1 MLSSNKGITL
11 MMLIITIIVLSI
23 LTAVTVSVGS
33 STLKEMQVEAYVA
46 KMNMVQSR
54 VNVISQK
61 VQEGDTSYANIGTEI
76 SALSETNKNKVANI
90 LNGISSDGFKFYNQT
105 DLKELGVE
113 KIDENVIINLNTKRI
128 YSMVGIKYE
137 GTTYYNQYDLPNGVQ
152 VVDYETL
159 QTQGPDFTIEK
170 ENYGLTVK
178 VNITNIIYDEQINGS
193 DIYYG
198 EVTDSTTN
206 PVTVSFWQRAN
217 GTSFQVTKT
226 ATYAVKVVDKNNGQ
240 TIKTVDVV
248 TCNSPEITTGMVPVI
263 YENGKWKKVQ
273 DNEIGKWYDYAEK
286 KWANIMLSD
295 GLVVNAD
302 GTIDEDKM
310 GSMFVWIPRYA
321 YCITSGYQ
329 QEGTGTIDI
338 KFLKNTT
345 YLTTDEKTTK
355 MSDTAG
361 QGNWIVHSV
370 FKDGSENN
378 YTEGGWDKELAGF
391 WVAKFEASGVE
402 NGNYVGNA
410 NATKNEQ
417 TQAPTVSTAVRVV
430 PNAIS
435 WRYITIGE
443 SQYRCR
449 QMSGNTSNYGWASRS
464 VDTHLIKNDEWGAVA
479 YLCYSKYGSVPMTNN
494 CGQNNGH
501 WYNMYTGAGPYSID
515 NESTVYAYDANHAYN
530 TEIGVKSSTTGNVYG
545 IYDMAGGNW
554 ERVAGYL
561 DNGNYYLGYYGKSTT
576 DSSIRYFSETAET
589 ANTATLLDNQKY
601 WCKYEVGEEEK
612 NNAITVGSTTLT
624 QWALWD
630 NLKNTTEYNAARL
643 RMTAETYNK
652 MASCRGIGV
661 NEVASSFG
669 YYGAYVNSSGKNDW
683 YWFTDAQQPNT
694 KTVTYGRTW
703 NSDLVLIGHSCGPF
717 VGRGG
722 YVNDGAGAGV
732 FDSDITYGGSLD
744 NCGFRPALVVGE

>member
-61 VQEGDTSYANIGTEI
+61 VQEGDNSYANIGTEI

-90 LNGISSDGFKFYNQT
+90 LNGIPSDGFKFYSQT

-113 KIDENVIINLNTKRI
+113 KIDEDVIINLNTKKI

-152 VVDYETL
+152 VVDYEAL

-321 YCITSGYQ
+321 YQITSNYHNGG
-329 QEGTGTIDI
+329 EGIIGNINV
-338 KFLKNTT
+338 KFLKNLT
-345 YLTTDEKTTK
+345 YLATDETTTK
-355 MSDTAG
+355 MTNASG
-361 QGNWIVHSV
+361 EGNWNVHPA
-370 FKDGSENN
+370 FTDGSENN
-378 YTEGGWDKELAGF
+378 YANGGWDRELTGI
-391 WVAKFEASGVE
+391 WVAKFEASSSSPSLDYGG
-402 NGNYVGNA
+402 GNVTTLNV
-410 NATKNEQ
+410 K
-417 TQAPTVSTAVRVV
+417 VL
-430 PNAIS
+430 PNVTS
-435 WRYITIGE
+435 WRNISITNMFSNCLSMNG
-443 SQYRCR
+443 
-449 QMSGNTSNYGWASRS
+449 SGNIYGIPSNA
-464 VDTHLIKNDEWGAVA
+464 VTHLMKNSEWGAVA
-479 YLCYSKYGSVPMTNN
+479 YLTHSRYGRNGEEVTINNSSSYITGNAGNTVSAEGTSGVTN
-494 CGQNNGH
+494 
-501 WYNMYTGAGPYSID
+501 
-515 NESTVYAYDANHAYN
+515 AYN
-530 TEIGVKSSTTGNVYG
+530 TDKGVLASTTGNVYG
-545 IYDMAGGNW
+545 IYDMSGGST
-554 ERVAGYL
+554 ERVASGISKYL
-561 DNGNYYLGYYGKSTT
+561 DEGNSNSTA
-576 DSSIRYFSETAET
+576 IKKEKGFSEKLIDRYEENGYANNFKYGDALYET
-589 ANTATLLDNQKY
+589 SQTETD
-601 WCKYEVGEEEK
+601 
-612 NNAITVGSTTLT
+612 GS
-624 QWALWD
+624 
-630 NLKNTTEYNAARL
+630 Y
-643 RMTAETYNK
+643 
-652 MASCRGIGV
+652 
-661 NEVASSFG
+661 SS
-669 YYGAYVNSSGKNDW
+669 
-683 YWFTDAQQPNT
+683 
-694 KTVTYGRTW
+694 W
-703 NSDLVLIGHSCGPF
+703 NSDASDYLKSYQPF
-717 VGRGG
+717 FNRGMTSRSRKICW
-722 YVNDGAGAGV
+722 NIWI
-732 FDSDITYGGSLD
+732 S
-744 NCGFRPALVVGE
+744 

>member
-113 KIDENVIINLNTKRI
+113 KIDEDVIINLNTKKI

-152 VVDYETL
+152 VVDYEAL

-206 PVTVSFWQRAN
+206 LVTVSFWQRAN

-321 YCITSGYQ
+321 YQITSNYHNGG
-329 QEGTGTIDI
+329 EGISGNINV
-338 KFLKNTT
+338 KFLKNLT
-345 YLTTDEKTTK
+345 YLATDETTTK
-355 MSDTAG
+355 MTNASG
-361 QGNWIVHSV
+361 EGNWNVHPA
-370 FKDGSENN
+370 FTDGSENN
-378 YTEGGWDKELAGF
+378 YANGGWDRELTGI
-391 WVAKFEASGVE
+391 WVAKFEASSSSPSLDYGG
-402 NGNYVGNA
+402 GNVTTLNV
-410 NATKNEQ
+410 K
-417 TQAPTVSTAVRVV
+417 VL
-430 PNAIS
+430 PNVTS
-435 WRYITIGE
+435 WRNISITNMFSNCLSMNG
-443 SQYRCR
+443 
-449 QMSGNTSNYGWASRS
+449 SGNIYGIPSNA
-464 VDTHLIKNDEWGAVA
+464 VTHLMKNSEWGAVA
-479 YLCYSKYGSVPMTNN
+479 YLTHSRYGRNGEEVTINNSSSYITGNAGNTVSAEGASGVTN
-494 CGQNNGH
+494 
-501 WYNMYTGAGPYSID
+501 
-515 NESTVYAYDANHAYN
+515 AYN
-530 TEIGVKSSTTGNVYG
+530 TDKGVLASTTGNVYG
-545 IYDMAGGNW
+545 IYDMSGGST
-554 ERVAGYL
+554 ERVASGISKYL
-561 DNGNYYLGYYGKSTT
+561 DEGNSNSTA
-576 DSSIRYFSETAET
+576 IKKEKGFSEKLIDRYEENGYANNFKYGDALYET
-589 ANTATLLDNQKY
+589 SQTETD
-601 WCKYEVGEEEK
+601 
-612 NNAITVGSTTLT
+612 GS
-624 QWALWD
+624 
-630 NLKNTTEYNAARL
+630 Y
-643 RMTAETYNK
+643 
-652 MASCRGIGV
+652 
-661 NEVASSFG
+661 SS
-669 YYGAYVNSSGKNDW
+669 
-683 YWFTDAQQPNT
+683 
-694 KTVTYGRTW
+694 W
-703 NSDLVLIGHSCGPF
+703 NSDASDYLKSYQPF
-717 VGRGG
+717 FNRGMTSRSRKICW
-722 YVNDGAGAGV
+722 NIWI
-732 FDSDITYGGSLD
+732 S
-744 NCGFRPALVVGE
+744 

>member
-76 SALSETNKNKVANI
+76 SELSETNKNKVANI

-113 KIDENVIINLNTKRI
+113 KIDEDVIINLNTKKI

-321 YCITSGYQ
+321 YQITSNYHNGG
-329 QEGTGTIDI
+329 EGISGNINV
-338 KFLKNTT
+338 KFLKNLT
-345 YLTTDEKTTK
+345 YLATDETTTK
-355 MSDTAG
+355 MTNASG
-361 QGNWIVHSV
+361 EGNWNVHPA
-370 FKDGSENN
+370 FTDGSENN
-378 YTEGGWDKELAGF
+378 YANGGWDRELTGI
-391 WVAKFEASGVE
+391 WVAKFEASSSSPSLDYGG
-402 NGNYVGNA
+402 GNVTTLNV
-410 NATKNEQ
+410 K
-417 TQAPTVSTAVRVV
+417 VL
-430 PNAIS
+430 PNVTS
-435 WRYITIGE
+435 WRNISITNMFSNCLSMNG
-443 SQYRCR
+443 
-449 QMSGNTSNYGWASRS
+449 SGNIYGIPSNA
-464 VDTHLIKNDEWGAVA
+464 VTHLMKNSEWGAVA
-479 YLCYSKYGSVPMTNN
+479 YLTHSRYGRNGEEVTINNSSSYITGNAGNTVSAEGTSGVTN
-494 CGQNNGH
+494 
-501 WYNMYTGAGPYSID
+501 
-515 NESTVYAYDANHAYN
+515 AYN
-530 TEIGVKSSTTGNVYG
+530 TDKGVLASTTGNVYG
-545 IYDMAGGNW
+545 IYDMSGGST
-554 ERVAGYL
+554 ERVASGISKYL
-561 DNGNYYLGYYGKSTT
+561 DEGNSNSTA
-576 DSSIRYFSETAET
+576 IKKEKGFSEKLIDRYEENGYANNFKYGDALYET
-589 ANTATLLDNQKY
+589 SQTETD
-601 WCKYEVGEEEK
+601 
-612 NNAITVGSTTLT
+612 GS
-624 QWALWD
+624 
-630 NLKNTTEYNAARL
+630 Y
-643 RMTAETYNK
+643 
-652 MASCRGIGV
+652 
-661 NEVASSFG
+661 SS
-669 YYGAYVNSSGKNDW
+669 
-683 YWFTDAQQPNT
+683 
-694 KTVTYGRTW
+694 W
-703 NSDLVLIGHSCGPF
+703 NSDASDYLKSHQPF
-717 VGRGG
+717 FNRGMTSRSRKICW
-722 YVNDGAGAGV
+722 NIWI
-732 FDSDITYGGSLD
+732 S
-744 NCGFRPALVVGE
+744 

>member
-23 LTAVTVSVGS
+23 LTTVTVSVGS
-33 STLKEMQVEAYVA
+33 GTLKDMQVQAYVA

-61 VQEGDTSYANIGTEI
+61 VQEGDTSYDNIGTEI

-90 LNGISSDGFKFYNQT
+90 LNGVLSDGFKFYNQT

-113 KIDENVIINLNTKRI
+113 KIDEDVIINLNTRRI

-152 VVDYETL
+152 VVDYEAL
-159 QTQGPDFTIEK
+159 QTQRPDFTIEK

-321 YCITSGYQ
+321 YQITSNYHNGG
-329 QEGTGTIDI
+329 EGISGNINV
-338 KFLKNTT
+338 KFLKNLT
-345 YLTTDEKTTK
+345 YLTTDETTTK
-355 MSDTAG
+355 MVNASG
-361 QGNWIVHSV
+361 EGNWNVHPA
-370 FKDGSENN
+370 FTDGSENDYAN
-378 YTEGGWDKELAGF
+378 GGWDRELTGI
-391 WVAKFEASGVE
+391 WVAKFEASSSSPSLDYGGGDVTTL
-402 NGNYVGNA
+402 NV
-410 NATKNEQ
+410 K
-417 TQAPTVSTAVRVV
+417 VL
-430 PNAIS
+430 PNVTS
-435 WRYITIGE
+435 WRNISITNIFANCLNMNG
-443 SQYRCR
+443 
-449 QMSGNTSNYGWASRS
+449 SGNIYGIPSNA
-464 VDTHLIKNDEWGAVA
+464 VTHLMKNSEWGAVV
-479 YLCYSKYGSVPMTNN
+479 YLTHSRYGRNGEEVMSNNSSTYITGNAANSVTDTANSGGVTND
-494 CGQNNGH
+494 
-501 WYNMYTGAGPYSID
+501 YKTEKGAL
-515 NESTVYAYDANHAYN
+515 A
-530 TEIGVKSSTTGNVYG
+530 STTGTVYG
-545 IYDMAGGNW
+545 IYDMNGGSW
-554 ERVAGYL
+554 ERVAAYGETGDVYVQAVKAVDGF
-561 DNGNYYLGYYGKSTT
+561 DNKLVDVNQLG
-576 DSSIRYFSETAET
+576 SSME
-589 ANTATLLDNQKY
+589 
-601 WCKYEVGEEEK
+601 
-612 NNAITVGSTTLT
+612 
-624 QWALWD
+624 
-630 NLKNTTEYNAARL
+630 
-643 RMTAETYNK
+643 ETYNLAVK
-652 MASCRGIGV
+652 RYGDAIYETSKQSINIADKTAWFYDFSEFNGRREDYTFIYRGNSTAVTSLPASTGIFAFMAMKRRGESIRRFPT
-661 NEVASSFG
+661 N
-669 YYGAYVNSSGKNDW
+669 NN
-683 YWFTDAQQPNT
+683 N
-694 KTVTYGRTW
+694 
-703 NSDLVLIGHSCGPF
+703 
-717 VGRGG
+717 
-722 YVNDGAGAGV
+722 
-732 FDSDITYGGSLD
+732 
-744 NCGFRPALVVGE
+744 

>member
-113 KIDENVIINLNTKRI
+113 KIDEDVIINLNTKKI

-152 VVDYETL
+152 VVDYEAL

-206 PVTVSFWQRAN
+206 PVTVSFWQRAK

-321 YCITSGYQ
+321 YQITSNYHNGG
-329 QEGTGTIDI
+329 EGISGNINV
-338 KFLKNTT
+338 KFLKNLT
-345 YLTTDEKTTK
+345 YLATDETTTK
-355 MSDTAG
+355 MTNASG
-361 QGNWIVHSV
+361 EGNWNVHPA
-370 FKDGSENN
+370 FTDGSENN
-378 YTEGGWDKELAGF
+378 YANGGWDRELTGI
-391 WVAKFEASGVE
+391 WVAKFEASSSSPSLDYGG
-402 NGNYVGNA
+402 GNVTTLNV
-410 NATKNEQ
+410 K
-417 TQAPTVSTAVRVV
+417 VL
-430 PNAIS
+430 PNVTS
-435 WRYITIGE
+435 WRNISITNMFSNCLSMNG
-443 SQYRCR
+443 
-449 QMSGNTSNYGWASRS
+449 SGNIYGIPSNA
-464 VDTHLIKNDEWGAVA
+464 VTHLMKNSEWGAVA
-479 YLCYSKYGSVPMTNN
+479 YLTHSRYGRNGEEVTINNSSSYITGNSGNTVSAEETSGVTN
-494 CGQNNGH
+494 
-501 WYNMYTGAGPYSID
+501 
-515 NESTVYAYDANHAYN
+515 AYN
-530 TEIGVKSSTTGNVYG
+530 TDKGVLASTTGNVYG
-545 IYDMAGGNW
+545 IYDMSGGST
-554 ERVAGYL
+554 ERVASGISKYL
-561 DNGNYYLGYYGKSTT
+561 DEGNSNSTA
-576 DSSIRYFSETAET
+576 IKKEKGFSEKLIDRYEENGYANNFKYGDALYET
-589 ANTATLLDNQKY
+589 SQTETD
-601 WCKYEVGEEEK
+601 
-612 NNAITVGSTTLT
+612 GS
-624 QWALWD
+624 
-630 NLKNTTEYNAARL
+630 Y
-643 RMTAETYNK
+643 
-652 MASCRGIGV
+652 
-661 NEVASSFG
+661 SS
-669 YYGAYVNSSGKNDW
+669 
-683 YWFTDAQQPNT
+683 
-694 KTVTYGRTW
+694 W
-703 NSDLVLIGHSCGPF
+703 NSDASDYLKSYQPF
-717 VGRGG
+717 FNRGMTSRSRKICW
-722 YVNDGAGAGV
+722 NIWI
-732 FDSDITYGGSLD
+732 S
-744 NCGFRPALVVGE
+744 

>member
-226 ATYAVKVVDKNNGQ
+226 ATYAVKVVDKNNGK

-302 GTIDEDKM
+302 GTIDENKM

-321 YCITSGYQ
+321 YQITSNYHNGG
-329 QEGTGTIDI
+329 EGISGNINV
-338 KFLKNTT
+338 KFLKNLT
-345 YLTTDEKTTK
+345 YLATDETTTK
-355 MSDTAG
+355 MTNASG
-361 QGNWIVHSV
+361 EGNWNVHPA
-370 FKDGSENN
+370 FTDGSENN
-378 YTEGGWDKELAGF
+378 YANGGWDRELTGI
-391 WVAKFEASGVE
+391 WVAKFEASSSSPSLDYGGGDVTTL
-402 NGNYVGNA
+402 NV
-410 NATKNEQ
+410 K
-417 TQAPTVSTAVRVV
+417 VL
-430 PNAIS
+430 PNVTS
-435 WRYITIGE
+435 WRNISITNMFSNCLSMNG
-443 SQYRCR
+443 
-449 QMSGNTSNYGWASRS
+449 SGNIYGIPSNA
-464 VDTHLIKNDEWGAVA
+464 VTHLMKNSEWGAVA
-479 YLCYSKYGSVPMTNN
+479 YLTHSRYGRNGEEVTINNSSSYITGNAGDAVSSAFNTGGISNQYDTNK
-494 CGQNNGH
+494 GIL
-501 WYNMYTGAGPYSID
+501 A
-515 NESTVYAYDANHAYN
+515 
-530 TEIGVKSSTTGNVYG
+530 STTGTIYG
-545 IYDMAGGNW
+545 IYDMSGGADEYVASGEKNAMESELGAINSEEKYVQKYNSSANGVEASYKTNSEKIGDALYETSKNGGENGGNNNEAW
-554 ERVAGYL
+554 NGDGGAFRITEEWYLKRGNGGDRSVNAGIY
-561 DNGNYYLGYYGKSTT
+561 S
-576 DSSIRYFSETAET
+576 FHF
-589 ANTATLLDNQKY
+589 
-601 WCKYEVGEEEK
+601 EK
-612 NNAITVGSTTLT
+612 
-624 QWALWD
+624 
-630 NLKNTTEYNAARL
+630 
-643 RMTAETYNK
+643 
-652 MASCRGIGV
+652 
-661 NEVASSFG
+661 
-669 YYGAYVNSSGKNDW
+669 
-683 YWFTDAQQPNT
+683 
-694 KTVTYGRTW
+694 KTNVYI
-703 NSDLVLIGHSCGPF
+703 S
-717 VGRGG
+717 
-722 YVNDGAGAGV
+722 
-732 FDSDITYGGSLD
+732 
-744 NCGFRPALVVGE
+744 FRPTIIIE

>member
-54 VNVISQK
+54 VNVISKK

-128 YSMVGIKYE
+128 YSMVGIKYK

-152 VVDYETL
+152 VVDYEAL

-321 YCITSGYQ
+321 YQITSNYHNGG
-329 QEGTGTIDI
+329 EGISGNINV
-338 KFLKNTT
+338 KFLKNLT
-345 YLTTDEKTTK
+345 YLATDETTTK
-355 MSDTAG
+355 MTNASG
-361 QGNWIVHSV
+361 EGNWNVHPA
-370 FKDGSENN
+370 FTDGSENN
-378 YTEGGWDKELAGF
+378 YANGGWDRELTGI
-391 WVAKFEASGVE
+391 WVAKFEASSSSPSLDYGGGDVTTL
-402 NGNYVGNA
+402 NV
-410 NATKNEQ
+410 K
-417 TQAPTVSTAVRVV
+417 VL
-430 PNAIS
+430 PNVTS
-435 WRYITIGE
+435 WRNISITNMFSNCLSMNG
-443 SQYRCR
+443 
-449 QMSGNTSNYGWASRS
+449 SGNIYGIPINA
-464 VDTHLIKNDEWGAVA
+464 VTHLMKNSEWGAVA
-479 YLCYSKYGSVPMTNN
+479 YLTHSRYGRNGEEVTINNSSSYITGNAGDAVSSAFNTGGISNQYDTNK
-494 CGQNNGH
+494 GIL
-501 WYNMYTGAGPYSID
+501 A
-515 NESTVYAYDANHAYN
+515 
-530 TEIGVKSSTTGNVYG
+530 STTGTIYG
-545 IYDMAGGNW
+545 IYDMSGGADEYVASGEKNAMESELGAINSEEKYVQKYNSSANGVEASYKTNSEKIGDALYETSKNGGENGGNNNEAW
-554 ERVAGYL
+554 NGDGGAFRITEEWYLKRGNGGDRSVNAGIY
-561 DNGNYYLGYYGKSTT
+561 S
-576 DSSIRYFSETAET
+576 FHF
-589 ANTATLLDNQKY
+589 
-601 WCKYEVGEEEK
+601 EK
-612 NNAITVGSTTLT
+612 
-624 QWALWD
+624 
-630 NLKNTTEYNAARL
+630 
-643 RMTAETYNK
+643 
-652 MASCRGIGV
+652 
-661 NEVASSFG
+661 
-669 YYGAYVNSSGKNDW
+669 
-683 YWFTDAQQPNT
+683 
-694 KTVTYGRTW
+694 KTNVYI
-703 NSDLVLIGHSCGPF
+703 S
-717 VGRGG
+717 
-722 YVNDGAGAGV
+722 
-732 FDSDITYGGSLD
+732 
-744 NCGFRPALVVGE
+744 FRPTIIIE

>member
-113 KIDENVIINLNTKRI
+113 KIDEDVIINLNTKRI

-137 GTTYYNQYDLPNGVQ
+137 GKTYYNQYDLPNGVQ
-152 VVDYETL
+152 VVDYEAL

-273 DNEIGKWYDYAEK
+273 NNEIGKWYDYAEK

-310 GSMFVWIPRYA
+310 GSMFVWIPRYV
-321 YCITSGYQ
+321 YQITSNYHNGG
-329 QEGTGTIDI
+329 EGISGNINV
-338 KFLKNTT
+338 KFLKNLT
-345 YLTTDEKTTK
+345 YLATDETTTK
-355 MSDTAG
+355 MTNASG
-361 QGNWIVHSV
+361 EGNWNVHPA
-370 FKDGSENN
+370 FTDGSENN
-378 YTEGGWDKELAGF
+378 YANGGWDRELTGI
-391 WVAKFEASGVE
+391 WVAKFEASSSSPSLDYGGGDVTTL
-402 NGNYVGNA
+402 NV
-410 NATKNEQ
+410 K
-417 TQAPTVSTAVRVV
+417 VL
-430 PNAIS
+430 PNVTS
-435 WRYITIGE
+435 WRNISITNMFSNCLSMNG
-443 SQYRCR
+443 
-449 QMSGNTSNYGWASRS
+449 SGNIYGSPSNA
-464 VDTHLIKNDEWGAVA
+464 VTHLMKNSEWGAVA
-479 YLCYSKYGSVPMTNN
+479 YLTHSRYGRNGEEVTINNSSSYITGNAGDAVSSAFNTGGISNQYDTNK
-494 CGQNNGH
+494 GIL
-501 WYNMYTGAGPYSID
+501 A
-515 NESTVYAYDANHAYN
+515 
-530 TEIGVKSSTTGNVYG
+530 STTGTIYG
-545 IYDMAGGNW
+545 IYDMSGGADEYVASGEKNAMESELGAINSEEKYVQKYNSSANGVEASYKTNSEKIGDALYETSKNGGENGGNNNEAW
-554 ERVAGYL
+554 NGDGGAFRITEEWYLKRGNGGDRSVNAGIY
-561 DNGNYYLGYYGKSTT
+561 S
-576 DSSIRYFSETAET
+576 FHF
-589 ANTATLLDNQKY
+589 
-601 WCKYEVGEEEK
+601 EK
-612 NNAITVGSTTLT
+612 
-624 QWALWD
+624 
-630 NLKNTTEYNAARL
+630 
-643 RMTAETYNK
+643 
-652 MASCRGIGV
+652 
-661 NEVASSFG
+661 
-669 YYGAYVNSSGKNDW
+669 
-683 YWFTDAQQPNT
+683 
-694 KTVTYGRTW
+694 KTNVYI
-703 NSDLVLIGHSCGPF
+703 S
-717 VGRGG
+717 
-722 YVNDGAGAGV
+722 
-732 FDSDITYGGSLD
+732 
-744 NCGFRPALVVGE
+744 FRPTIIIE

>member
-113 KIDENVIINLNTKRI
+113 KIDEDVIINLNTKKI

-152 VVDYETL
+152 VVDYEAL

-170 ENYGLTVK
+170 ESYGLTVK

-321 YCITSGYQ
+321 YQITSNYHNGG
-329 QEGTGTIDI
+329 EGISGNINV
-338 KFLKNTT
+338 KFLKNLT
-345 YLTTDEKTTK
+345 YLATDETTTK
-355 MSDTAG
+355 MTNASG
-361 QGNWIVHSV
+361 EGNWNVHPA
-370 FKDGSENN
+370 FTDGSENN
-378 YTEGGWDKELAGF
+378 YANGGWDRELTGI
-391 WVAKFEASGVE
+391 WIAKFEASSSSPSLDYGG
-402 NGNYVGNA
+402 GNVTTLNV
-410 NATKNEQ
+410 K
-417 TQAPTVSTAVRVV
+417 VL
-430 PNAIS
+430 PNVTS
-435 WRYITIGE
+435 WRNISITNMFSNCLSMNG
-443 SQYRCR
+443 
-449 QMSGNTSNYGWASRS
+449 SGNIYGIPSNA
-464 VDTHLIKNDEWGAVA
+464 VTHLMKNSEWGAVA
-479 YLCYSKYGSVPMTNN
+479 YLTHSRYGRNGEEVTINNSSSYITGNAGNTVSAEGTSGVTN
-494 CGQNNGH
+494 
-501 WYNMYTGAGPYSID
+501 
-515 NESTVYAYDANHAYN
+515 AYN
-530 TEIGVKSSTTGNVYG
+530 TDKGVLASTTGNVYG
-545 IYDMAGGNW
+545 IYDMSGGST
-554 ERVAGYL
+554 ERVASGISKYL
-561 DNGNYYLGYYGKSTT
+561 DEGNSNSTA
-576 DSSIRYFSETAET
+576 IKKEKGFSEKLIDRYEENGYANNFKYGDALYET
-589 ANTATLLDNQKY
+589 SQTETD
-601 WCKYEVGEEEK
+601 
-612 NNAITVGSTTLT
+612 GS
-624 QWALWD
+624 
-630 NLKNTTEYNAARL
+630 Y
-643 RMTAETYNK
+643 
-652 MASCRGIGV
+652 
-661 NEVASSFG
+661 SS
-669 YYGAYVNSSGKNDW
+669 
-683 YWFTDAQQPNT
+683 
-694 KTVTYGRTW
+694 W
-703 NSDLVLIGHSCGPF
+703 NSDASDYLKSYQPF
-717 VGRGG
+717 FNRGMTSRSRKICW
-722 YVNDGAGAGV
+722 NIWI
-732 FDSDITYGGSLD
+732 S
-744 NCGFRPALVVGE
+744 

>member
-113 KIDENVIINLNTKRI
+113 KIDEDVIINLNTKKI

-152 VVDYETL
+152 VVDYEAL

-206 PVTVSFWQRAN
+206 PVTVSFWQRAK

-321 YCITSGYQ
+321 YQITSNYHNGG
-329 QEGTGTIDI
+329 EGIIGNINV
-338 KFLKNTT
+338 KFLKNLT
-345 YLTTDEKTTK
+345 YLATDETTTK
-355 MSDTAG
+355 MTNASG
-361 QGNWIVHSV
+361 EGNWNVHPA
-370 FKDGSENN
+370 FTDGSENN
-378 YTEGGWDKELAGF
+378 YANGGWDRELTGI
-391 WVAKFEASGVE
+391 WVAKFEASSSSPSLDYGG
-402 NGNYVGNA
+402 GNVTTLNV
-410 NATKNEQ
+410 K
-417 TQAPTVSTAVRVV
+417 VL
-430 PNAIS
+430 PNVTS
-435 WRYITIGE
+435 WRNISITNMFSNCLSMNG
-443 SQYRCR
+443 
-449 QMSGNTSNYGWASRS
+449 SGNIYGIPSNA
-464 VDTHLIKNDEWGAVA
+464 VTHLMKNSEWGAVA
-479 YLCYSKYGSVPMTNN
+479 YLTHSRYGRNGEEVTINNSSSYITGNAGNTVSAEGTSGVTN
-494 CGQNNGH
+494 
-501 WYNMYTGAGPYSID
+501 
-515 NESTVYAYDANHAYN
+515 AYN
-530 TEIGVKSSTTGNVYG
+530 TDKGVLASTTGNVYG
-545 IYDMAGGNW
+545 IYDMSGGST
-554 ERVAGYL
+554 ERVASGISKYL
-561 DNGNYYLGYYGKSTT
+561 DEGNSNSTA
-576 DSSIRYFSETAET
+576 IKKEKGFSEKLIDRYEENGYANNFKYGDALYET
-589 ANTATLLDNQKY
+589 SQTETD
-601 WCKYEVGEEEK
+601 
-612 NNAITVGSTTLT
+612 GS
-624 QWALWD
+624 
-630 NLKNTTEYNAARL
+630 Y
-643 RMTAETYNK
+643 
-652 MASCRGIGV
+652 
-661 NEVASSFG
+661 SS
-669 YYGAYVNSSGKNDW
+669 
-683 YWFTDAQQPNT
+683 
-694 KTVTYGRTW
+694 W
-703 NSDLVLIGHSCGPF
+703 NSDASDYLKSYQPF
-717 VGRGG
+717 FNRGMTSRSRKICW
-722 YVNDGAGAGV
+722 NIWI
-732 FDSDITYGGSLD
+732 S
-744 NCGFRPALVVGE
+744 

>member
-61 VQEGDTSYANIGTEI
+61 VQEGDNSYANIGTEI

-113 KIDENVIINLNTKRI
+113 KIDEDVIINLNTKRI

-137 GTTYYNQYDLPNGVQ
+137 GKTYYNQYDLPNGVQ
-152 VVDYETL
+152 VVDYEAL

-273 DNEIGKWYDYAEK
+273 DNEIGKWYDYADK

-321 YCITSGYQ
+321 YQITSNYHNGG
-329 QEGTGTIDI
+329 EGISGNINV
-338 KFLKNTT
+338 KFLKNLT
-345 YLTTDEKTTK
+345 YLATDETTTK
-355 MSDTAG
+355 MTNASG
-361 QGNWIVHSV
+361 EGNWNVHPA
-370 FKDGSENN
+370 FTDGSENN
-378 YTEGGWDKELAGF
+378 YANGGWDRELTGI
-391 WVAKFEASGVE
+391 WVAKFEASSSSPSLDYGG
-402 NGNYVGNA
+402 GNVTTLNV
-410 NATKNEQ
+410 K
-417 TQAPTVSTAVRVV
+417 VL
-430 PNAIS
+430 PNVTS
-435 WRYITIGE
+435 WRNISITNMFSNCLSMNG
-443 SQYRCR
+443 
-449 QMSGNTSNYGWASRS
+449 SGNIYGIPSNA
-464 VDTHLIKNDEWGAVA
+464 VTHLMKNSEWGAVA
-479 YLCYSKYGSVPMTNN
+479 YLTHSRYGRNGEEVTINNSSSYITGNAGNTVSAEGTSGVTN
-494 CGQNNGH
+494 
-501 WYNMYTGAGPYSID
+501 
-515 NESTVYAYDANHAYN
+515 AYN
-530 TEIGVKSSTTGNVYG
+530 TDKGVLASTTGNVYG
-545 IYDMAGGNW
+545 IYDMSGGST
-554 ERVAGYL
+554 ERVASGISKYL
-561 DNGNYYLGYYGKSTT
+561 DEGNSNSTA
-576 DSSIRYFSETAET
+576 IKKEKGFSEKLIDRYEENGYANNFKYGDALYET
-589 ANTATLLDNQKY
+589 SQTETD
-601 WCKYEVGEEEK
+601 
-612 NNAITVGSTTLT
+612 GS
-624 QWALWD
+624 
-630 NLKNTTEYNAARL
+630 Y
-643 RMTAETYNK
+643 
-652 MASCRGIGV
+652 
-661 NEVASSFG
+661 SS
-669 YYGAYVNSSGKNDW
+669 
-683 YWFTDAQQPNT
+683 
-694 KTVTYGRTW
+694 W
-703 NSDLVLIGHSCGPF
+703 NSDASDYLKSYQPF
-717 VGRGG
+717 FNRGMTSRSRKICW
-722 YVNDGAGAGV
+722 NIWI
-732 FDSDITYGGSLD
+732 S
-744 NCGFRPALVVGE
+744 

>member
-90 LNGISSDGFKFYNQT
+90 LNGIPSDGFKFYSQT

-113 KIDENVIINLNTKRI
+113 KIDEDVIINLNTKKI

-152 VVDYETL
+152 VVDYEAL

-321 YCITSGYQ
+321 YQITSNYHNGG
-329 QEGTGTIDI
+329 EGIIGNINV
-338 KFLKNTT
+338 KFLKNLT
-345 YLTTDEKTTK
+345 YLATDETTTK
-355 MSDTAG
+355 MTNASG
-361 QGNWIVHSV
+361 EGNWNVHPA
-370 FKDGSENN
+370 FTDGSENN
-378 YTEGGWDKELAGF
+378 YANGGWDRELTGI
-391 WVAKFEASGVE
+391 WVAKFEASSSSPSLDYGG
-402 NGNYVGNA
+402 GNVTTLNV
-410 NATKNEQ
+410 K
-417 TQAPTVSTAVRVV
+417 VL
-430 PNAIS
+430 PNVTS
-435 WRYITIGE
+435 WRNISITNMFSNCLSMNG
-443 SQYRCR
+443 
-449 QMSGNTSNYGWASRS
+449 SGNIYGIPSNA
-464 VDTHLIKNDEWGAVA
+464 VTHLMKNSEWGAVA
-479 YLCYSKYGSVPMTNN
+479 YLTHSRYGRNGEEVTINNSSSYITGNAGNTVSAEGTSGVTN
-494 CGQNNGH
+494 
-501 WYNMYTGAGPYSID
+501 
-515 NESTVYAYDANHAYN
+515 AYN
-530 TEIGVKSSTTGNVYG
+530 TDKGVLASTTGNVYG
-545 IYDMAGGNW
+545 IYDMSGGST
-554 ERVAGYL
+554 ERVASGISKYL
-561 DNGNYYLGYYGKSTT
+561 DEGNSNSTA
-576 DSSIRYFSETAET
+576 IKKEKGFSEKLIDRYEENGYANNFKYGDALYET
-589 ANTATLLDNQKY
+589 SQTETD
-601 WCKYEVGEEEK
+601 
-612 NNAITVGSTTLT
+612 GS
-624 QWALWD
+624 
-630 NLKNTTEYNAARL
+630 Y
-643 RMTAETYNK
+643 
-652 MASCRGIGV
+652 
-661 NEVASSFG
+661 SS
-669 YYGAYVNSSGKNDW
+669 
-683 YWFTDAQQPNT
+683 
-694 KTVTYGRTW
+694 W
-703 NSDLVLIGHSCGPF
+703 NSDASDYLKSYQPF
-717 VGRGG
+717 FNRGMTSRSRKICW
-722 YVNDGAGAGV
+722 NIWI
-732 FDSDITYGGSLD
+732 S
-744 NCGFRPALVVGE
+744 

>member
-33 STLKEMQVEAYVA
+33 GTLKDMQVQAYVA

-61 VQEGDTSYANIGTEI
+61 VQEGDTSYDNIGTEI

-90 LNGISSDGFKFYNQT
+90 LNGVSSDGFKFYNQT

-113 KIDENVIINLNTKRI
+113 KIDEDVIINLNTRRI

-152 VVDYETL
+152 VVDYEAL

-321 YCITSGYQ
+321 YQITSNYHNGG
-329 QEGTGTIDI
+329 EGISGNINV
-338 KFLKNTT
+338 KFLKNLT
-345 YLTTDEKTTK
+345 YLTTDETTTK
-355 MSDTAG
+355 MVNASG
-361 QGNWIVHSV
+361 EGNWNVHPA
-370 FKDGSENN
+370 FTDGSENN
-378 YTEGGWDKELAGF
+378 YANGGWDRELTGI
-391 WVAKFEASGVE
+391 WVAKFEASSSSPSLDYGGGDVTTL
-402 NGNYVGNA
+402 NV
-410 NATKNEQ
+410 K
-417 TQAPTVSTAVRVV
+417 VL
-430 PNAIS
+430 PNVTS
-435 WRYITIGE
+435 WRNISITNIFTNCLNMNG
-443 SQYRCR
+443 
-449 QMSGNTSNYGWASRS
+449 SGNIYGIPSNA
-464 VDTHLIKNDEWGAVA
+464 VTHLMKNSEWGAVA
-479 YLCYSKYGSVPMTNN
+479 YLTHSRYGRDGEEVTINNSSSYITGNAGNTVSAEGASGVTN
-494 CGQNNGH
+494 
-501 WYNMYTGAGPYSID
+501 
-515 NESTVYAYDANHAYN
+515 AYN
-530 TEIGVKSSTTGNVYG
+530 TDKGVLASTTGTVYG
-545 IYDMAGGNW
+545 IYDMSGGAD
-554 ERVAGYL
+554 ELVAATL
-561 DNGNYYLGYYGKSTT
+561 EKFVSTVFPSA
-576 DSSIRYFSETAET
+576 SSKMVDVYEGEGTAEQVYEENSERYGD
-589 ANTATLLDNQKY
+589 AI
-601 WCKYEVGEEEK
+601 YEVSKAG
-612 NNAITVGSTTLT
+612 N
-624 QWALWD
+624 
-630 NLKNTTEYNAARL
+630 
-643 RMTAETYNK
+643 
-652 MASCRGIGV
+652 
-661 NEVASSFG
+661 VA
-669 YYGAYVNSSGKNDW
+669 N
-683 YWFTDAQQPNT
+683 
-694 KTVTYGRTW
+694 
-703 NSDLVLIGHSCGPF
+703 NSDAWNGDGVYFFFTTHGESWTIVANCVKRGNASDRSVNAGIFAMSSAPTADVKDYIQPYHS
-717 VGRGG
+717 
-722 YVNDGAGAGV
+722 
-732 FDSDITYGGSLD
+732 
-744 NCGFRPALVVGE
+744 FRPTIIIE

>member
-11 MMLIITIIVLSI
+11 MMLIITIIVLAI
-23 LTAVTVSVGS
+23 LTTVTVSVGS
-33 STLKEMQVEAYVA
+33 GTLKDMQVQAYVA

-61 VQEGDTSYANIGTEI
+61 VQEGDTSYDNIGTEI

-90 LNGISSDGFKFYNQT
+90 LNGVSSDGFKFYNQT

-113 KIDENVIINLNTKRI
+113 KIDEDVIINLNTRRI

-152 VVDYETL
+152 VVDYEAL

-361 QGNWIVHSV
+361 QGNWIVHPV
-370 FKDGSENN
+370 FKDGSEND
-378 YTEGGWDKELAGF
+378 YAEGGWDNELTGF
-391 WVAKFEASGVE
+391 WVAKFEASGME
-402 NGNYVGNA
+402 NGNYVGNG
-410 NATKNEQ
+410 NAVSSEQ
-417 TQAPTVSTAVRVV
+417 TQAPTASTSVRVV

-435 WRYITIGE
+435 WRYTTIGE

-449 QMSGNTSNYGWASRS
+449 QMSGNTSNYGWTSGS

-479 YLCYSKYGSVPMTNN
+479 YLCYSKYGCVPMNNN
-494 CGQNNGH
+494 CVTKSTSGYY
-501 WYNMYTGAGPYSID
+501 YNTYTGAGPNSVD
-515 NESTVYAYDANHAYN
+515 NEEDGYTFDEKHKYDTSLGMLA
-530 TEIGVKSSTTGNVYG
+530 STTNNVYG
-545 IYDMAGGNW
+545 VYDMAGGAW

-561 DNGNYYLGYYGKSTT
+561 NNGNYYLGNNGYSTT
-576 DSSIRYFSETAET
+576 NTSEKYFSTTEKEENTAELT
-589 ANTATLLDNQKY
+589 DSQKY
-601 WCKYEVGEEEK
+601 WNKYKVGDEEK
-612 NNAITVGSTTLT
+612 NNAITVENTKLT
-624 QWALWD
+624 QADLWNVNYTD
-630 NLKNTTEYNAARL
+630 VKYNTARL
-643 RMTAETYNK
+643 RITTETYNK
-652 MASCRGIGV
+652 MSYCKGIGI
-661 NEVASSFG
+661 NEVAGSFA
-669 YYGAYVNSSGKNDW
+669 YYGAYYDGGRILRGRVYRYNS
-683 YWFTDAQQPNT
+683 TT
-694 KTVTYGRTW
+694 K
-703 NSDLVLIGHSCGPF
+703 
-717 VGRGG
+717 
-722 YVNDGAGAGV
+722 
-732 FDSDITYGGSLD
+732 
-744 NCGFRPALVVGE
+744 

>member
-113 KIDENVIINLNTKRI
+113 KIDEDVIINLNTKKI

-152 VVDYETL
+152 VVDYEAL

-206 PVTVSFWQRAN
+206 PVTVSFWQRAK

-321 YCITSGYQ
+321 YQITSNYHNGG
-329 QEGTGTIDI
+329 EGISGNINV
-338 KFLKNTT
+338 KFLKNLT
-345 YLTTDEKTTK
+345 YLATDETTTK
-355 MSDTAG
+355 MTNASG
-361 QGNWIVHSV
+361 EGNWNVHPA
-370 FKDGSENN
+370 FTDGSENN
-378 YTEGGWDKELAGF
+378 YANGGWDRELTGI
-391 WVAKFEASGVE
+391 WVAKFEASSSSPSLDYGG
-402 NGNYVGNA
+402 GNVTTLNV
-410 NATKNEQ
+410 K
-417 TQAPTVSTAVRVV
+417 VL
-430 PNAIS
+430 PNVTS
-435 WRYITIGE
+435 WRNISITNMFSNCLSMNG
-443 SQYRCR
+443 
-449 QMSGNTSNYGWASRS
+449 SGNIYGIPSNA
-464 VDTHLIKNDEWGAVA
+464 VTHLMKNSEWGAVA
-479 YLCYSKYGSVPMTNN
+479 YLTHSRYGRNGEEVTINNSSSYITGNAGNTVSAEGTSGVTN
-494 CGQNNGH
+494 
-501 WYNMYTGAGPYSID
+501 
-515 NESTVYAYDANHAYN
+515 AYN
-530 TEIGVKSSTTGNVYG
+530 TDKGVLASTTGNVYG
-545 IYDMAGGNW
+545 IYDMSGGST
-554 ERVAGYL
+554 ERVASGISKYL
-561 DNGNYYLGYYGKSTT
+561 DEGNSNSTA
-576 DSSIRYFSETAET
+576 IKKEKGFSEKLIDRYEENGYANNFKYGDALYET
-589 ANTATLLDNQKY
+589 SQTETD
-601 WCKYEVGEEEK
+601 
-612 NNAITVGSTTLT
+612 GS
-624 QWALWD
+624 
-630 NLKNTTEYNAARL
+630 Y
-643 RMTAETYNK
+643 
-652 MASCRGIGV
+652 
-661 NEVASSFG
+661 SS
-669 YYGAYVNSSGKNDW
+669 
-683 YWFTDAQQPNT
+683 
-694 KTVTYGRTW
+694 W
-703 NSDLVLIGHSCGPF
+703 NSDASDYLKSYQPF
-717 VGRGG
+717 FNRGMTSRSRKICW
-722 YVNDGAGAGV
+722 NIWI
-732 FDSDITYGGSLD
+732 S
-744 NCGFRPALVVGE
+744 

>member
-54 VNVISQK
+54 VNVISKK

-76 SALSETNKNKVANI
+76 SALSEANKNKVANI

-113 KIDENVIINLNTKRI
+113 KIDEDVIINLNTKRI
-128 YSMVGIKYE
+128 YSMVGIKYK

-152 VVDYETL
+152 VVDYEAL

-263 YENGKWKKVQ
+263 YENGKWNKVQ

-321 YCITSGYQ
+321 YQITSNYHNGG
-329 QEGTGTIDI
+329 EGISGNINV
-338 KFLKNTT
+338 KFLKNLT
-345 YLTTDEKTTK
+345 YLATDETTTK
-355 MSDTAG
+355 MTNASG
-361 QGNWIVHSV
+361 EGNWNVHPA
-370 FKDGSENN
+370 FTDGSENN
-378 YTEGGWDKELAGF
+378 YANGGWDRELTGI
-391 WVAKFEASGVE
+391 WVAKFEASSSSPSLDYGGGDVTTL
-402 NGNYVGNA
+402 NV
-410 NATKNEQ
+410 K
-417 TQAPTVSTAVRVV
+417 VL
-430 PNAIS
+430 PNVTS
-435 WRYITIGE
+435 WRNISITNMFSNCLSMNG
-443 SQYRCR
+443 
-449 QMSGNTSNYGWASRS
+449 SGNIYGIPSNA
-464 VDTHLIKNDEWGAVA
+464 VTHLMKNSEWGAVA
-479 YLCYSKYGSVPMTNN
+479 YLTHSRYGRNGEEVTINNSSSYITGNAGNTVSAEGASGVTN
-494 CGQNNGH
+494 
-501 WYNMYTGAGPYSID
+501 
-515 NESTVYAYDANHAYN
+515 AYN
-530 TEIGVKSSTTGNVYG
+530 TDKGVLASTTGNVYG
-545 IYDMAGGNW
+545 IYDMSGGAD
-554 ERVAGYL
+554 ELVA
-561 DNGNYYLGYYGKSTT
+561 
-576 DSSIRYFSETAET
+576 
-589 ANTATLLDNQKY
+589 ATLEKFVSTVFSSASSKMVDVYKGEGTSEQVYEENSERY
-601 WCKYEVGEEEK
+601 GDAIYEVSKAGNVSNNSDAWNGDGAKCLETILGEETIK
-612 NNAITVGSTTLT
+612 NEAMKRGNAYDRAI
-624 QWALWD
+624 
-630 NLKNTTEYNAARL
+630 NAGIFSFHK
-643 RMTAETYNK
+643 TIINK
-652 MASCRGIGV
+652 LEESC
-661 NEVASSFG
+661 
-669 YYGAYVNSSGKNDW
+669 
-683 YWFTDAQQPNT
+683 QP
-694 KTVTYGRTW
+694 Y
-703 NSDLVLIGHSCGPF
+703 H
-717 VGRGG
+717 
-722 YVNDGAGAGV
+722 
-732 FDSDITYGGSLD
+732 
-744 NCGFRPALVVGE
+744 GFRPTIVIE

>member
-61 VQEGDTSYANIGTEI
+61 VQEGDNSYANIGTEI

-113 KIDENVIINLNTKRI
+113 KIDEDVIINLNTKRI

-137 GTTYYNQYDLPNGVQ
+137 GKTYYNQYDLPNGVQ
-152 VVDYETL
+152 VVDYEAL

-170 ENYGLTVK
+170 ESYGLTVK

-321 YCITSGYQ
+321 YQITSNYHNGG
-329 QEGTGTIDI
+329 EGISGNINV
-338 KFLKNTT
+338 KFLKNLT
-345 YLTTDEKTTK
+345 YLATDETTTK
-355 MSDTAG
+355 MTNASG
-361 QGNWIVHSV
+361 EGNWNVHPA
-370 FKDGSENN
+370 FTDGSENN
-378 YTEGGWDKELAGF
+378 YANGGWDRELTGI
-391 WVAKFEASGVE
+391 WVAKFEASSSSPSLDYGG
-402 NGNYVGNA
+402 GNVTTLNV
-410 NATKNEQ
+410 K
-417 TQAPTVSTAVRVV
+417 VL
-430 PNAIS
+430 PNVTS
-435 WRYITIGE
+435 WRNISITNMFSNCLSMNG
-443 SQYRCR
+443 
-449 QMSGNTSNYGWASRS
+449 SGNIYGIPSNA
-464 VDTHLIKNDEWGAVA
+464 VTHLMKNSEWGAVA
-479 YLCYSKYGSVPMTNN
+479 YLTHSRYGRNGEEVTINNSSSYITGNAGNTVSAEGTSGVTN
-494 CGQNNGH
+494 
-501 WYNMYTGAGPYSID
+501 
-515 NESTVYAYDANHAYN
+515 AYN
-530 TEIGVKSSTTGNVYG
+530 TDKGVLASTTGNVYG
-545 IYDMAGGNW
+545 IYDMSGGST
-554 ERVAGYL
+554 ERVASGISKYL
-561 DNGNYYLGYYGKSTT
+561 DEGNSNSTA
-576 DSSIRYFSETAET
+576 IKKEKGFSEKLIDRYEENGYANNFKYGDALYET
-589 ANTATLLDNQKY
+589 SQTETD
-601 WCKYEVGEEEK
+601 
-612 NNAITVGSTTLT
+612 GS
-624 QWALWD
+624 
-630 NLKNTTEYNAARL
+630 Y
-643 RMTAETYNK
+643 
-652 MASCRGIGV
+652 
-661 NEVASSFG
+661 SS
-669 YYGAYVNSSGKNDW
+669 
-683 YWFTDAQQPNT
+683 
-694 KTVTYGRTW
+694 W
-703 NSDLVLIGHSCGPF
+703 NSDASDYLKSYQPF
-717 VGRGG
+717 FNRGMTSRSRKICW
-722 YVNDGAGAGV
+722 NIWI
-732 FDSDITYGGSLD
+732 S
-744 NCGFRPALVVGE
+744 

>member
-61 VQEGDTSYANIGTEI
+61 VLEGDTSYANIGTEI

-113 KIDENVIINLNTKRI
+113 KIDEDVIINLNTKRI

-152 VVDYETL
+152 VVDYEAL

-321 YCITSGYQ
+321 YQITSNYHNGG
-329 QEGTGTIDI
+329 EGISGNINV
-338 KFLKNTT
+338 KFLKNLT
-345 YLTTDEKTTK
+345 YLATDETTTK
-355 MSDTAG
+355 MTNASG
-361 QGNWIVHSV
+361 EGNWNVHPA
-370 FKDGSENN
+370 FTDGSENN
-378 YTEGGWDKELAGF
+378 YANGGWDRELTGI
-391 WVAKFEASGVE
+391 WVAKFEASSSSPSLDYGGGDVTTL
-402 NGNYVGNA
+402 NV
-410 NATKNEQ
+410 K
-417 TQAPTVSTAVRVV
+417 VL
-430 PNAIS
+430 PNVTS
-435 WRYITIGE
+435 WRNISITNMFSNCLSMNG
-443 SQYRCR
+443 
-449 QMSGNTSNYGWASRS
+449 SGNIYGIPSNA
-464 VDTHLIKNDEWGAVA
+464 VTHLMKNSEWGAVA
-479 YLCYSKYGSVPMTNN
+479 YLTHSRYGRNGEEVTINNSSSYITGNAGNTVSAEGARGVTN
-494 CGQNNGH
+494 
-501 WYNMYTGAGPYSID
+501 
-515 NESTVYAYDANHAYN
+515 AYN
-530 TEIGVKSSTTGNVYG
+530 TDKGVLASTTGNVYG
-545 IYDMAGGNW
+545 IYDMSGGADELVAATLEKFVSTVFSSASSKMIDTYDGEGTYEQVYEKNSK
-554 ERVAGYL
+554 RYGDAGYEISKAG
-561 DNGNYYLGYYGKSTT
+561 NRGNYS
-576 DSSIRYFSETAET
+576 DSWNGDAALELFAEEGDIKIHIKKRG
-589 ANTATLLDNQKY
+589 NTFD
-601 WCKYEVGEEEK
+601 
-612 NNAITVGSTTLT
+612 
-624 QWALWD
+624 
-630 NLKNTTEYNAARL
+630 
-643 RMTAETYNK
+643 
-652 MASCRGIGV
+652 
-661 NEVASSFG
+661 
-669 YYGAYVNSSGKNDW
+669 
-683 YWFTDAQQPNT
+683 
-694 KTVTYGRTW
+694 KTVNAGIFSFYET
-703 NSDLVLIGHSCGPF
+703 HA
-717 VGRGG
+717 
-722 YVNDGAGAGV
+722 VNLENTSAA
-732 FDSDITYGGSLD
+732 YQ
-744 NCGFRPALVVGE
+744 GFRPTIVIE

>member
-113 KIDENVIINLNTKRI
+113 KIAEDVIINLNTKKI

-152 VVDYETL
+152 VVDYEAL

-206 PVTVSFWQRAN
+206 PVTVSFWQRAK

-321 YCITSGYQ
+321 YQITSNYHNGG
-329 QEGTGTIDI
+329 EGISGNINV
-338 KFLKNTT
+338 KFLKNLT
-345 YLTTDEKTTK
+345 YLATDETTTK
-355 MSDTAG
+355 MTNASG
-361 QGNWIVHSV
+361 EGNWNVHPA
-370 FKDGSENN
+370 FTDGSENN
-378 YTEGGWDKELAGF
+378 YANGGWDRELTGI
-391 WVAKFEASGVE
+391 WVAKFEASSSSPSLDYGG
-402 NGNYVGNA
+402 GNVTTLNV
-410 NATKNEQ
+410 K
-417 TQAPTVSTAVRVV
+417 VL
-430 PNAIS
+430 PNVTS
-435 WRYITIGE
+435 WRNISITNMFSNCLSMNG
-443 SQYRCR
+443 
-449 QMSGNTSNYGWASRS
+449 SGNIYGIPSNA
-464 VDTHLIKNDEWGAVA
+464 VTHLMKNSEWGAVA
-479 YLCYSKYGSVPMTNN
+479 YLTHSRYGRNGEEVTINNSSSYITGNAGNTVSAEETSGVTN
-494 CGQNNGH
+494 
-501 WYNMYTGAGPYSID
+501 
-515 NESTVYAYDANHAYN
+515 AYN
-530 TEIGVKSSTTGNVYG
+530 TDKGVLASTTGNVYG
-545 IYDMAGGNW
+545 IYDMSGGST
-554 ERVAGYL
+554 ERVASGISKYL
-561 DNGNYYLGYYGKSTT
+561 DEGNSNSTA
-576 DSSIRYFSETAET
+576 IKKEKGFSEKLIDRYEENGYANNFKYGDALYET
-589 ANTATLLDNQKY
+589 SQTETD
-601 WCKYEVGEEEK
+601 
-612 NNAITVGSTTLT
+612 GS
-624 QWALWD
+624 
-630 NLKNTTEYNAARL
+630 Y
-643 RMTAETYNK
+643 
-652 MASCRGIGV
+652 
-661 NEVASSFG
+661 SS
-669 YYGAYVNSSGKNDW
+669 
-683 YWFTDAQQPNT
+683 
-694 KTVTYGRTW
+694 W
-703 NSDLVLIGHSCGPF
+703 NSDASDYLKSYQPF
-717 VGRGG
+717 FNRGMTSRSRKICW
-722 YVNDGAGAGV
+722 NIWI
-732 FDSDITYGGSLD
+732 S
-744 NCGFRPALVVGE
+744 

>member
-113 KIDENVIINLNTKRI
+113 KIDEDVIINLNTKKI

-152 VVDYETL
+152 VVDYEAL

-170 ENYGLTVK
+170 ESYGLTVK

-321 YCITSGYQ
+321 YQITSNYHNGG
-329 QEGTGTIDI
+329 EGISGNINV
-338 KFLKNTT
+338 KFLKNLT
-345 YLTTDEKTTK
+345 YLATDETTTK
-355 MSDTAG
+355 MTNASG
-361 QGNWIVHSV
+361 EGNWNVHPA
-370 FKDGSENN
+370 FTDGSENN
-378 YTEGGWDKELAGF
+378 YANGGWDRELTGI
-391 WVAKFEASGVE
+391 WVAKFEASSSSPSLDYGG
-402 NGNYVGNA
+402 GNVTTLNV
-410 NATKNEQ
+410 K
-417 TQAPTVSTAVRVV
+417 VL
-430 PNAIS
+430 PNVTS
-435 WRYITIGE
+435 WRNISITNMFSNCLSMNG
-443 SQYRCR
+443 
-449 QMSGNTSNYGWASRS
+449 SGNIYGIPSNA
-464 VDTHLIKNDEWGAVA
+464 VTHLMKNSEWGAVA
-479 YLCYSKYGSVPMTNN
+479 YLTHSRYGRNGEEVTINNSSSYITGNAGNTVSAEGTSGVTN
-494 CGQNNGH
+494 
-501 WYNMYTGAGPYSID
+501 
-515 NESTVYAYDANHAYN
+515 AYN
-530 TEIGVKSSTTGNVYG
+530 TDKGVLASTTGNVYG
-545 IYDMAGGNW
+545 IYDMSGGST
-554 ERVAGYL
+554 ERVASGISKYL
-561 DNGNYYLGYYGKSTT
+561 DEGNSNSTA
-576 DSSIRYFSETAET
+576 IKKEKGFSEKLIDRYEENGYANNFKYGDALYET
-589 ANTATLLDNQKY
+589 SQTETD
-601 WCKYEVGEEEK
+601 
-612 NNAITVGSTTLT
+612 GS
-624 QWALWD
+624 
-630 NLKNTTEYNAARL
+630 Y
-643 RMTAETYNK
+643 
-652 MASCRGIGV
+652 
-661 NEVASSFG
+661 SS
-669 YYGAYVNSSGKNDW
+669 
-683 YWFTDAQQPNT
+683 
-694 KTVTYGRTW
+694 W
-703 NSDLVLIGHSCGPF
+703 NSDASDYLKSYQPF
-717 VGRGG
+717 FNRGMTSRSRKICW
-722 YVNDGAGAGV
+722 NIWI
-732 FDSDITYGGSLD
+732 S
-744 NCGFRPALVVGE
+744 

>member
-113 KIDENVIINLNTKRI
+113 KIDEDVIINLNTKKI

-152 VVDYETL
+152 VVDYEAL

-321 YCITSGYQ
+321 YQITSNYHNGG
-329 QEGTGTIDI
+329 EGISGNINV
-338 KFLKNTT
+338 KFLKNLT
-345 YLTTDEKTTK
+345 YLATDETTTK
-355 MSDTAG
+355 MTNASG
-361 QGNWIVHSV
+361 EGNWNVHPA
-370 FKDGSENN
+370 FTDGSENN
-378 YTEGGWDKELAGF
+378 YANGGWDRELTGI
-391 WVAKFEASGVE
+391 WVAKFEASSSSPSLDYGG
-402 NGNYVGNA
+402 GNVTTLNV
-410 NATKNEQ
+410 K
-417 TQAPTVSTAVRVV
+417 VL
-430 PNAIS
+430 PNVTS
-435 WRYITIGE
+435 WRNISITNMFSNCLSMNG
-443 SQYRCR
+443 
-449 QMSGNTSNYGWASRS
+449 SGNIYGIPSNA
-464 VDTHLIKNDEWGAVA
+464 VTHLMKNSEWGAVA
-479 YLCYSKYGSVPMTNN
+479 YLTHSRYGRNGEEVTINNSSSYITGNAGNTVSAEGTSGVTN
-494 CGQNNGH
+494 
-501 WYNMYTGAGPYSID
+501 
-515 NESTVYAYDANHAYN
+515 AYN
-530 TEIGVKSSTTGNVYG
+530 TDKGVLASTTGNVYG
-545 IYDMAGGNW
+545 IYDMSGGST
-554 ERVAGYL
+554 ERVASGISKYL
-561 DNGNYYLGYYGKSTT
+561 DEGNSNSTA
-576 DSSIRYFSETAET
+576 IKKEKGFSEKLIDRYEENGYANNFKYGDALYET
-589 ANTATLLDNQKY
+589 SQTETD
-601 WCKYEVGEEEK
+601 
-612 NNAITVGSTTLT
+612 GS
-624 QWALWD
+624 
-630 NLKNTTEYNAARL
+630 Y
-643 RMTAETYNK
+643 
-652 MASCRGIGV
+652 
-661 NEVASSFG
+661 SS
-669 YYGAYVNSSGKNDW
+669 
-683 YWFTDAQQPNT
+683 
-694 KTVTYGRTW
+694 W
-703 NSDLVLIGHSCGPF
+703 NSDASDYLKSYQPF
-717 VGRGG
+717 FNRGMTSRSRKICW
-722 YVNDGAGAGV
+722 NIWI
-732 FDSDITYGGSLD
+732 S
-744 NCGFRPALVVGE
+744 

>member
-321 YCITSGYQ
+321 YQITSNYHNGG
-329 QEGTGTIDI
+329 EGISGNINV
-338 KFLKNTT
+338 KFLKNLT
-345 YLTTDEKTTK
+345 YLATDETTTK
-355 MSDTAG
+355 MTNASG
-361 QGNWIVHSV
+361 EGNWNVHPA
-370 FKDGSENN
+370 FTDGSENN
-378 YTEGGWDKELAGF
+378 YANGGWDRELTGI
-391 WVAKFEASGVE
+391 WVAKFEASSSSPSLDYGGGDVTTL
-402 NGNYVGNA
+402 NV
-410 NATKNEQ
+410 K
-417 TQAPTVSTAVRVV
+417 VL
-430 PNAIS
+430 PNVTS
-435 WRYITIGE
+435 WRNISITNMFSNCLSMNG
-443 SQYRCR
+443 
-449 QMSGNTSNYGWASRS
+449 SGNIYGIPSNA
-464 VDTHLIKNDEWGAVA
+464 VTHLMKNSEWGAVA
-479 YLCYSKYGSVPMTNN
+479 YLTHSRYGRNGEEVTINNSSSYITGNAGDAVSSAFNTGGISNQYDTNK
-494 CGQNNGH
+494 GIL
-501 WYNMYTGAGPYSID
+501 A
-515 NESTVYAYDANHAYN
+515 
-530 TEIGVKSSTTGNVYG
+530 STTGTIYG
-545 IYDMAGGNW
+545 IYDMSGGADEYVASGEKNAMESELGAINSEEKYVQKYNSSANGVEASYKTNSEKIGDALYETSKNGGENGGNNNEAW
-554 ERVAGYL
+554 NGDGGAFRITEEWYLKRGNGGDRSVNAGIY
-561 DNGNYYLGYYGKSTT
+561 S
-576 DSSIRYFSETAET
+576 FHF
-589 ANTATLLDNQKY
+589 
-601 WCKYEVGEEEK
+601 EK
-612 NNAITVGSTTLT
+612 
-624 QWALWD
+624 
-630 NLKNTTEYNAARL
+630 
-643 RMTAETYNK
+643 
-652 MASCRGIGV
+652 
-661 NEVASSFG
+661 
-669 YYGAYVNSSGKNDW
+669 
-683 YWFTDAQQPNT
+683 
-694 KTVTYGRTW
+694 KTNVYI
-703 NSDLVLIGHSCGPF
+703 S
-717 VGRGG
+717 
-722 YVNDGAGAGV
+722 
-732 FDSDITYGGSLD
+732 
-744 NCGFRPALVVGE
+744 FRPTIIIE